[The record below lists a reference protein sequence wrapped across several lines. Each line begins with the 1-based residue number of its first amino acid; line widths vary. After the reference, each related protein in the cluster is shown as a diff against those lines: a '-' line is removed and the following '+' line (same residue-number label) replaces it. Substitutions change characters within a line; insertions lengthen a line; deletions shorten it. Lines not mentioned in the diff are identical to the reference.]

1 MRANAVLIFLFFMNF
16 LMSSCGSQKIEGKLL
31 SRRSETTTTTT
42 HDVGSSIAEILE
54 YESIR
59 PACDNYW
66 AMLDENDNAIPN
78 SNPQHL
84 RELEVKCGKWLFL
97 GWETS
102 GKMPLPEIL
111 FDAIERSWPDRVGK
125 GFEKIGFLPNPSDP
139 AKRPLGIARSTTRY
153 TGMPSVNVTC
163 AACHVGQLPDGRYAI
178 GAPNT
183 KLHLSEFNLM
193 SYYPLYAAMHNKDR
207 DQLPTPVKSYYTQL
221 ERTER
226 RRVSGGDHGIDWSN
240 VVFHYSKLLH
250 WLRIGPKGLPD
261 AEFVVMPP
269 SRDLNSWLAGRPGVF
284 NPGAP
289 MLTLQVQD
297 VPNLS
302 VPQLWGISGY
312 ESDFAAGQVAPLGQT
327 TKYASLEKFVSS
339 AFIYA
344 YQDLSLI
351 RPRHVRPLVTY
362 LRQLEAPVSA
372 EVLNPE
378 SVREGAHLFKQSCA
392 TCHDGR
398 AGEST
403 KLFAASTVGTHPSL
417 ASPRENYVATTPI
430 AKLIDNLS
438 QQLSAELKPQ
448 PSGIRSRRLRGL
460 WTRTNL
466 MIDGSVEDLPD
477 LFCLNGK
484 RVRAESPHQ
493 DLCQSLN
500 ISEKESLSAF
510 LKTL

>member
-1 MRANAVLIFLFFMNF
+1 
-16 LMSSCGSQKIEGKLL
+16 
-31 SRRSETTTTTT
+31 
-42 HDVGSSIAEILE
+42 
-54 YESIR
+54 
-59 PACDNYW
+59 
-66 AMLDENDNAIPN
+66 
-78 SNPQHL
+78 
-84 RELEVKCGKWLFL
+84 
-97 GWETS
+97 
-102 GKMPLPEIL
+102 
-111 FDAIERSWPDRVGK
+111 
-125 GFEKIGFLPNPSDP
+125 
-139 AKRPLGIARSTTRY
+139 
-153 TGMPSVNVTC
+153 
-163 AACHVGQLPDGRYAI
+163 
-178 GAPNT
+178 
-183 KLHLSEFNLM
+183 
-193 SYYPLYAAMHNKDR
+193 
-207 DQLPTPVKSYYTQL
+207 
-221 ERTER
+221 
-226 RRVSGGDHGIDWSN
+226 
-240 VVFHYSKLLH
+240 
-250 WLRIGPKGLPD
+250 
-261 AEFVVMPP
+261 
-269 SRDLNSWLAGRPGVF
+269 
-284 NPGAP
+284 

-312 ESDFAAGQVAPLGQT
+312 ESDFASGQVAPLGQT

-438 QQLSAELKPQ
+438 QQLSAELQPQ

-460 WTRTNL
+460 WTRINL

-484 RVRAESPHQ
+484 RVREESPHQ